1 MGVFQNNLLAG
12 AAAAASAGGAAFY
25 DHQIE
30 QSVRIEAGGNQGF
43 NRANGTPTNN
53 KKATLSIWVKRTD
66 IGNTGYDALWK
77 AFTSG
82 TGGTN
87 IGFDLGGGDD
97 TLSVGVNPS
106 YDAPTAGSSS
116 GVFRDTGGWN
126 HIVIA
131 FDTTDGTNANRVKV
145 YLNGSEIDSFDGTV
159 AQNEVVAFVNSSTD
173 LYIGRSEGSSSNS
186 LGAYLA
192 EAVIIDGTAYGADSF
207 GETKNGVW
215 IPKDP
220 SGLTFGNNGAYLK
233 FENASDLGNDSS
245 GNNND
250 FTANGLGTDHQ
261 VLDSPTFGS

>member
-1 MGVFQNNLLAG
+1 LYSFKTAL
-12 AAAAASAGGAAFY
+12 
-25 DHQIE
+25 
-30 QSVRIEAGGNQGF
+30 EAGGNQGF

-53 KKATLSIWVKRTD
+53 KKATLSIWIKRTV

-77 AFTSG
+77 ALTSG
-82 TGGTN
+82 SGGTN

-97 TLSVGVNPS
+97 TLSVGVNPT

-145 YLNGSEIDSFDGTV
+145 YLNGSEIDSFDGTI
-159 AQNEVVAFVNSSTD
+159 AQNEAVAFVNSNTD
-173 LYIGRSEGSSSNS
+173 LYIGRSEDSS
-186 LGAYLA
+186 
-192 EAVIIDGTAYGADSF
+192 IIDGTAYGADSF

-220 SGLTFGNNGAYLK
+220 SSLTFGNNGAYLK

-250 FTANGLGTDHQ
+250 FTANGLDPDHQ